1 MKIIGFQSTADGQV
15 VGNYGLKAWAGLVA
29 RVAYSLFSCRFCSR
43 TPRRLPGPPADGQV
57 VGDVMGRANQAGRP
71 GGLFALS
78 LPFAQPHARASIA
91 VLVDEDHAGAF

>member
-1 MKIIGFQSTADGQV
+1 MKITAG
-15 VGNYGLKAWAGLVA
+15 GLA
-29 RVAYSLFSCRFCSR
+29 
-43 TPRRLPGPPADGQV
+43 GPPADRQV
-57 VGDVMGRANQAGRP
+57 VGDAMARARA